1 MTSRRATPT
10 RNPIPMTRRLAGV
23 LVAGAVLA
31 GCGSGATE
39 APGQPSAQP
48 TTPATTRHTTPN
60 PHTDQ
65 PEPRYEFTLPEG
77 DRSVSV
83 NEAIAY
89 DDLYHGR
96 CDQVQ
101 SFLDGEPDDP
111 HDGGWVGLLSPRNVL
126 LFQAGIELCRG
137 DVAAAKPW
145 FDKTQDE
152 YGWSGS
158 QGFYVCHLYKAAGS
172 VIRQR
177 PQSDFECQGGE
188 QPPWPTPGP
197 QGRDDPRTDAD
208 EGAL

>member
-96 CDQVQ
+96 CDQIQ
-101 SFLDGEPDDP
+101 SFLDGEQAHPAAVVRVVRLAVEERLNLVAPAVVQVVVRDRLDGEPDDP
-111 HDGGWVGLLSPRNVL
+111 HDGG
-126 LFQAGIELCRG
+126 
-137 DVAAAKPW
+137 
-145 FDKTQDE
+145 
-152 YGWSGS
+152 
-158 QGFYVCHLYKAAGS
+158 
-172 VIRQR
+172 
-177 PQSDFECQGGE
+177 
-188 QPPWPTPGP
+188 
-197 QGRDDPRTDAD
+197 
-208 EGAL
+208 